1 MKKAILFIVGMLG
14 LVSCYR
20 NGGEENENPA
30 NTPEYF
36 KSEVV
41 GTWRKAEYVI
51 YDGNDR
57 TTILDYG
64 LLEDCETNN
73 AYHFANDDTYNEH
86 RFEKNSDGTC
96 SDKGELLGLYEYN
109 PDTKKVSMRQNDG
122 TRSEL
127 NLISVTYGEIRVL
140 TNQTVDH
147 NGDGVNDVYVIIY
160 KRGA

>member
-1 MKKAILFIVGMLG
+1 MKKAVLFIVGMLG

-20 NGGEENENPA
+20 NGGEENEN
-30 NTPEYF
+30 TQEYF

-64 LLEDCETNN
+64 
-73 AYHFANDDTYNEH
+73 YNEH

-109 PDTKKVSMRQNDG
+109 PDTKKVSMTQNDG

>member
-1 MKKAILFIVGMLG
+1 MLG

-20 NGGEENENPA
+20 NGGEENEN
-30 NTPEYF
+30 TQEYF

-109 PDTKKVSMRQNDG
+109 PDTKKVSMTQNDG

-140 TNQTVDH
+140 TTKNIDH
-147 NGDGVNDVYVIIY
+147 NRDGKPDLYVAVY
-160 KRGA
+160 KRGI

>member
-20 NGGEENENPA
+20 NGGEENEN
-30 NTPEYF
+30 TQEYF

-51 YDGNDR
+51 YDG
-57 TTILDYG
+57 
-64 LLEDCETNN
+64 N

-109 PDTKKVSMRQNDG
+109 PDTKKVSMTQNDG